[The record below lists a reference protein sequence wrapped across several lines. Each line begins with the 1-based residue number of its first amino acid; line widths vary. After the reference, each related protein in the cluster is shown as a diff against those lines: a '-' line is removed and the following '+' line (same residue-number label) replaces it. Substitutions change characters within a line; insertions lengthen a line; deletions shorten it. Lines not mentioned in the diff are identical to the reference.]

1 VKTES
6 RIFWFIAV
14 FFAVMT
20 PIYWFASQEIIGT
33 IALGFT
39 FALGL
44 MIAAFLSYEAKH
56 FDARPED
63 REDATIEE
71 AAGNYGFFAPKS
83 TWPFWC
89 AVVVTIILLGLS
101 VEQWWITVL
110 GFGVGI
116 WAVTGWVLEFYRG
129 DYQH

>member
-1 VKTES
+1 MQTES

-39 FALGL
+39 FALGT